1 MKNEAVNN
9 NERSA
14 LRELAQKVADIAG
27 SDIMSE
33 RKKLW
38 KALHDLK
45 PQRPMI
51 LFEPFSIE
59 GYLSDYEFQCNEP
72 YLRNVETRLIFL
84 IKQYEHL
91 DDDVVFE
98 PYFRLPWW
106 GKGLSATGKEYGEV
120 KIVEHKAKQESMAY
134 LSNFPIKVP
143 DDLKKLKPRIFEIDK
158 KPVLDLKGKL
168 EDIFGD
174 ILPVKLGNFDNFDVD
189 PGNQPFTGNNFIGIT
204 WDVFKL
210 IGAEKMMLWAF
221 DHPEA
226 LHELC
231 RFLVDDRKSF
241 YKFMLEQRLLDFNTD
256 NQFAGPSMYGY
267 VSGLPAIGTDK
278 EVELKDLW
286 TWPESQESEPFSPA
300 MFNEFFLPYIA
311 EIANMF
317 GLSYYGCC
325 ERVTDRLEYIQKA
338 IKNLRAVSISGWSD
352 FDKAAELL
360 GNRYVYSRKPVPAY
374 ISSEAASWDLVE
386 KEALKTAKAAK
397 NCCVEVIFRD
407 AYSVYCTPER
417 SAQWIK
423 IWKRAL
429 GI

>member
-1 MKNEAVNN
+1 MNNESANN
-9 NERSA
+9 NERAA
-14 LRELAQKVADIAG
+14 LRELAQKVADIAN
-27 SDIMSE
+27 SDLMAE

-84 IKQYEHL
+84 IKQFEHL

-106 GKGLSATGKEYGEV
+106 GKGLTATGKEYGEV
-120 KIVEHKAKQESMAY
+120 KIEEHKAQKESLAY
-134 LSNFPIKVP
+134 VSNFPIKTP

-158 KPVLDLKGKL
+158 KPVLDLKDKL
-168 EDIFGD
+168 DDIFGD
-174 ILPVKLGNFDNFDVD
+174 ILPVMPGNFDNFDIE

-241 YKFMLEQRLLDFNTD
+241 YKFMLEKQFLDFNTD
-256 NQFAGPSMYGY
+256 NQFAGPSSYGY
-267 VSGLPAIGTDK
+267 VSDLPACGTAK
-278 EVELKDLW
+278 KVELKDLW

-338 IKNLRAVSISGWSD
+338 IKNLRTVSISGWSD
-352 FDKAAELL
+352 FDRAAELL

-374 ISSEAASWDLVE
+374 ISSETASWDLVE
-386 KEALKTAKAAK
+386 KEAAKTAKAAK

>member
-9 NERSA
+9 HERIA
-14 LRELAQKVADIAG
+14 LRELAQKVADIAKG
-27 SDIMSE
+27 DLMAE

-45 PQRPMI
+45 PQRSMI

-59 GYLSDYEFQCNEP
+59 GYLSDYEFQCSEP

-106 GKGLSATGKEYGEV
+106 GKGLTATGKEYGEV
-120 KIVEHKAKQESMAY
+120 KIEEHKAQKESLAY
-134 LSNFPIKVP
+134 VSNFPIKTP

-158 KPVLDLKGKL
+158 KPVLDLKDRL
-168 EDIFGD
+168 DDIFGD

-210 IGAEKMMLWAF
+210 IGAENMMLWAF

-231 RFLVDDRKSF
+231 SFLVADRKSF
-241 YKFMLEQRLLDFNTD
+241 YKFMLENTFLDFNTD
-256 NQFAGPSMYGY
+256 NQFAGPSSYGY
-267 VSGLPAIGTDK
+267 VSDLPACGTGK

-325 ERVTDRLEYIQKA
+325 ERVTDRLENIQKA
-338 IKNLRAVSISGWSD
+338 IKNLRVVSISGWSD
-352 FDKAAELL
+352 FDRAAELL

-374 ISSEAASWDLVE
+374 ISSEAANWELVE
-386 KEALKTAKAAK
+386 KEAVKTAKAAK

>member
-1 MKNEAVNN
+1 MKNDTVNN
-9 NERSA
+9 NERAA
-14 LRELAQKVADIAG
+14 LRRLAEKFAGIAG
-27 SDIMSE
+27 SDLMAE

-51 LFEPFSIE
+51 LFEPFSID
-59 GYLSDYEFQCNEP
+59 GYLSDYEFQCSEP
-72 YLRNVETRLIFL
+72 LLRNVETRLIFL

-106 GKGLSATGKEYGEV
+106 GKGLAATGKEYGEV
-120 KIVEHKAKQESMAY
+120 KIQELKAQKESLAY
-134 LSNFPIKVP
+134 VSNFPVKTP
-143 DDLKKLKPRIFEIDK
+143 DDIKNLKPRIFEIDK
-158 KPVLDLKGKL
+158 KPVLDLKNKL

-210 IGAEKMMLWAF
+210 IGAERMMLWAY

-231 RFLVDDRKSF
+231 RFLVEDRKSF
-241 YKFMLEQRLLDFNTD
+241 YKFMLEQKLLDFNTD
-256 NQFAGPSMYGY
+256 NQFAGPSSYGY
-267 VSGLPAIGTDK
+267 VSGLPACGTDK

-325 ERVTDRLEYIQKA
+325 ERLTDRFEYIAKA
-338 IKNLRAVSISGWSD
+338 VKNLRAVSISGWSD
-352 FDKAAELL
+352 FDRAAELL
-360 GNRYVYSRKPVPAY
+360 GNRYVFSRKPVPAY
-374 ISSEAASWDLVE
+374 ISSESASWDLVE
-386 KEALKTAKAAK
+386 KEASKTAKATK
-397 NCCVEVIFRD
+397 NCCVEIIFRD
-407 AYSVYCTPER
+407 AYSIYCTPER
-417 SAQWIK
+417 SAQWIR